1 MPGTRPYVLSI
12 AGFDPSGGAG
22 ILADIKAFEQH
33 DVYGFGVCSAL
44 TVQSDT
50 EFLKVQW
57 LPAQEIIEQLEPLL
71 SKFKISVCK
80 IGIVQSMDV
89 LLEVILY
96 LKRLQPHIQIIL
108 DPVLKASAGFAFH
121 DALQLQQLNG
131 VLQEITLATPN
142 YNEIQQLN
150 PDSPPTDAA
159 KKMAKHCAILL
170 KGGHNPEAL
179 GTDYLFEQ
187 NLCTPL
193 EPSVSAVSPKHGSG
207 CVLSAAIAANLAL
220 GYTLPE
226 ACRRGK
232 RYTESF
238 LNSNQTLLGYHNHDR

>member
-1 MPGTRPYVLSI
+1 MPDTRPYVLSI

-33 DVYGFGVCSAL
+33 GVYGFGVCSAL

-50 EFLKVQW
+50 DFLKVQW
-57 LPAQEIIEQLEPLL
+57 LSAQEIMEQLEPLV
-71 SKFKISVCK
+71 SKFKIRACK
-80 IGIVQSMDV
+80 IGIGQSMDV

-96 LKRLQPHIQIIL
+96 LKRRQPHIQIVL
-108 DPVLKASAGFAFH
+108 DPVLKASAGFNFH
-121 DALQLQQLNG
+121 GALEDQQLKA

-150 PDSPPTDAA
+150 PDLPPTNAA
-159 KKMAKHCAILL
+159 KEMAKRCAILL
-170 KGGHNPEAL
+170 KGGHNPEAP
-179 GTDYLFEQ
+179 GTDYLFTQ
-187 NLCTPL
+187 NSCTPF
-193 EPSVSAVSPKHGSG
+193 EPTLLSVSPKHGSG
-207 CVLSAAIAANLAL
+207 CVLSASIAANLAL
-220 GYTLPE
+220 GYTLDE

-238 LNSNQTLLGYHNHDR
+238 LSSNDTLLGYHQHDS